1 MALRVYWEMCIKYE
15 IECTNKWYD
24 HQPLSVA
31 ENRDVRK
38 TWVMTVYTD
47 KKLNHIRPNITLVW
61 KDTQK
66 WTLIDITVPA
76 EQNLIITE
84 EGKVDRYQDLAFE
97 IKKLK
102 EHRK

>member
-47 KKLNHIRPNITLVW
+47 KKLNHSRPNITLVW